1 MKIESSQIGLTAS
14 HSYDHRFSSETTGT
28 FSFGGALQAADAAL
42 PPQAASETAANEE
55 AIPRVRLMLQQLV
68 AAILEML
75 SGQKCRCGVDDIAEL
90 KKGLPSLAG
99 DEAANDGGGPV
110 AAKGPGLREFEWRKT
125 TIEHIE
131 EHEQTAVS
139 ASGQVRTADGREIDF
154 NLDLSMCRDF
164 SCTRESVETG
174 KIVFRDPL
182 VINFDGKATE
192 LTDTRFSFDLDADG
206 TAESVPMLA
215 RGSGYL
221 VLDDDSDGCIKD
233 GSELFG
239 ATGTHAG
246 DGFADLARLDVD
258 QNGWIDEADPAYAAL
273 GVWFPDGKITPL
285 KEAGVGALN
294 LASAW
299 SPFAL
304 KDENNVARGQIWR
317 TGVYLTE
324 DGRAGTL
331 QQIDLGVTQGDA
343 LAATPVS
350 TAASVTSATTSTH
363 SA

>member
-1 MKIESSQIGLTAS
+1 MKIESSKIGLEAS
-14 HSYDHRFSSETTGT
+14 HSYDHRFRSETTGT
-28 FSFGGALQAADAAL
+28 LSFGGVLQAADAAL
-42 PPQAASETAANEE
+42 PPKAAAETATSED

-68 AAILEML
+68 AAILEVL

-99 DEAANDGGGPV
+99 DDATSGDGGPV
-110 AAKGPGLREFEWRKT
+110 AAKGSGRREFEWEKT

-131 EHEQTAVS
+131 EHERTAVS
-139 ASGQVRTADGREIDF
+139 ASGQVKTADGREIDF

-182 VINFDGKATE
+182 VINFDGKAAE

-206 TAESVPMLA
+206 VTESVPTLA

-221 VLDDDSDGCIKD
+221 VLDGDRDGRIKD

-246 DGFADLARLDVD
+246 DGFADLARFDVD

-317 TGVYLTE
+317 TGVYLAE

-331 QQIDLGVTQGDA
+331 QQIDLGVAQGEA
-343 LAATPVS
+343 LAAATVVAPAPASAATVS
-350 TAASVTSATTSTH
+350 A
-363 SA
+363 